1 MPIRELVEIL
11 DKLCDLNQQY
21 AINIIGI
28 QEDEITVCLKR
39 RTKNYDTC
47 KEEQDEQ
54 HRID

>member
-28 QEDEITVCLKR
+28 QEDEVTVCLKR
-39 RTKNYDTC
+39 RTK
-47 KEEQDEQ
+47 K
-54 HRID
+54 I

>member
-28 QEDEITVCLKR
+28 QEDEVTVCLKR
-39 RTKNYDTC
+39 RTKKYDTC
-47 KEEQDEQ
+47 KEEQDE
-54 HRID
+54 